1 MTLQD
6 EHNKVFSADEDFV
19 ISDGSHEVMFI
30 NEKVAGAYAIKDK
43 KTKDILA
50 TINGLNGNV
59 HSPSSFFHQS
69 PEKSHEVG
77 LDFALKAAVYLGL
90 VKERRYLDA
99 FPVDMD
105 ELSKVTF
112 CYGREFDPKSAMRVT
127 DIVDDLD

>member
-1 MTLQD
+1 MQD
-6 EHNKVFSADEDFV
+6 PNKKKFSANEDFV
-19 ISDGSHEVMFI
+19 LSDGSNEVMFI
-30 NEKVAGAYAIKDK
+30 NEKVAGAYAIKNK

-69 PEKSHEVG
+69 PEKSHAAG
-77 LDFALKAAVYLGL
+77 LDFALQAAVYLGL

-99 FPVDMD
+99 FPIDME

-112 CYGREFDPKSAMRVT
+112 CYGREFDPKHSMRVT
-127 DIVDDLD
+127 DIVDTLD